1 MTAHAQIPPHGGAL
15 VQAAQAARPHPHGQV
30 LELDA
35 VARADLA
42 MLAVGA
48 YSPLRGF
55 MDSTARA
62 EVARSMRLPSGEVW
76 PIPITLPVAAAQA
89 ARLAAG
95 MALVLQD
102 QAGRALGLLQVSQVY
117 QRDPAEEARQVFGT
131 DDAAHPGVAM
141 LLQRG
146 PWCVAGEVAVLAAA
160 GLGNTGLEGAPCL
173 TPAQTRAEIQARG
186 WQRVVGF
193 QTRNPVHR
201 AHEYIIKCALETCDG
216 LLLHPLVGAT
226 KDDDI
231 PAAVRLRCYQAL
243 LSTALPANR
252 VLFSVLP
259 APMRYAGPREAV
271 LHALVRQNYG
281 CTHFIVGRDHAGVGN
296 YYGTYDA
303 QKIFTSLPGPGLA
316 IEPMMFEHAF
326 FCRRCGQMASPK
338 TCPHPSSDHIFLSGT
353 KVRDLLKRGERPPEE
368 FTRPEIADVLIA
380 WATQT

>member
-1 MTAHAQIPPHGGAL
+1 MAGNLPPHGGSL
-15 VQAAQAARPHPHGQV
+15 
-30 LELDA
+30 LEATRVANPGGEILRIDS

-48 YSPLRGF
+48 YSPLAGF
-55 MDSTARA
+55 MTSAERA
-62 EVARSMRLPSGEVW
+62 EVAANMRLPSGAVW
-76 PIPITLPVAAAQA
+76 PIPITLPASAEQA
-89 ARLAAG
+89 ARTNVG
-95 MALVLQD
+95 TALVLQD
-102 QAGRALGLLQVSQVY
+102 EANTELGLVRVREVY
-117 QRDPAEEARQVFGT
+117 QRDPAAEARQVFGT
-131 DDAAHPGVAM
+131 DDAEHPGVAL

-146 PWCVAGEVAVLAAA
+146 PWCVAGEVAVFGPISTQVA
-160 GLGNTGLEGAPCL
+160 GAPCL
-173 TPAQTRAEIQARG
+173 TPAQTRAAMQARG

-231 PAAVRLRCYQAL
+231 PAAVRLRCYEAL
-243 LSTALPANR
+243 LSSVLPADR

-281 CTHFIVGRDHAGVGN
+281 CSHFIVGRDHAGVGS

-303 QKIFTSLPGPGLA
+303 QKIFATLPPQGLA
-316 IEPMMFEHAF
+316 IEPMMFEHSF

-338 TCPHPSSDHIFLSGT
+338 TCPHPGADHIFLSGT
-353 KVRDLLKRGERPPEE
+353 KVREMLKRGERPPAE
-368 FTRPEIADVLIA
+368 FTRPEVADVLIA
-380 WATQT
+380 WASQT